1 MRFIGDDV
9 SQNGGLS
16 NVGVVFNLSISINYM
31 ASKVART

>member
-16 NVGVVFNLSISINYM
+16 NVGVSFNLSISINYR
-31 ASKVART
+31 ASKIAGT